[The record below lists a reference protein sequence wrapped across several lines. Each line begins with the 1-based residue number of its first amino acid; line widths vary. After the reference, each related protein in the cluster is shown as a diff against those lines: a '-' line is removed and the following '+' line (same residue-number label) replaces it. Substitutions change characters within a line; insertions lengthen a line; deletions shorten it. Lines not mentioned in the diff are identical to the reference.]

1 MPITEKMSAENLT
14 SQPVNPCLR
23 EIAVEVPAETVA
35 REMESLL
42 AKYTKLARLP
52 GFRKG
57 KAPATIIRQRF
68 AEELRSDVIEQLVPR
83 FFREEVQ
90 RQKLEPISQP
100 HVTNLEMQEGQPL
113 RFKASFEVMPPIEVS
128 GYQELRPEKAEVKVT
143 DADVDEEL
151 EHIRQQRAKFI
162 TVEGTTLA
170 EGDFAEVSF
179 TGMPQGEG
187 NKPITVD
194 DVLVEIGGKNTVRE
208 FSENLRG
215 ASAGD
220 ERRFDVNYPADFA
233 DQRLAGKTV
242 TYNVTIKAIKQKEL
256 PALDNDFAKSLG
268 EFESVDALRKQIAE
282 SLEHERKHRAEHE
295 AKDKLVDE
303 LVRRNEFP
311 VPESLVERQVDVRL
325 ERGLRALAAQG
336 LRAEDMQKMDL
347 PGLRAGQREAA
358 LKEVKASL
366 ILEKIAEAEKIEVS
380 DQEID
385 GEIEALARQ
394 TRQTAE
400 AIRARLTREGALD
413 RIRGRLRNE
422 KALDFLYR
430 RSA

>member
-1 MPITEKMSAENLT
+1 
-14 SQPVNPCLR
+14 
-23 EIAVEVPAETVA
+23 
-35 REMESLL
+35 
-42 AKYTKLARLP
+42 
-52 GFRKG
+52 
-57 KAPATIIRQRF
+57 
-68 AEELRSDVIEQLVPR
+68 
-83 FFREEVQ
+83 
-90 RQKLEPISQP
+90 
-100 HVTNLEMQEGQPL
+100 
-113 RFKASFEVMPPIEVS
+113 
-128 GYQELRPEKAEVKVT
+128 
-143 DADVDEEL
+143 
-151 EHIRQQRAKFI
+151 
-162 TVEGTTLA
+162 
-170 EGDFAEVSF
+170 
-179 TGMPQGEG
+179 
-187 NKPITVD
+187 
-194 DVLVEIGGKNTVRE
+194 
-208 FSENLRG
+208 
-215 ASAGD
+215 
-220 ERRFDVNYPADFA
+220 
-233 DQRLAGKTV
+233 
-242 TYNVTIKAIKQKEL
+242 
-256 PALDNDFAKSLG
+256 
-268 EFESVDALRKQIAE
+268 VDALRKQIAE
-282 SLEHERKHRAEHE
+282 SLEHERQHRAEHE

-303 LVRRNEFP
+303 LVKRNEFP

>member
-23 EIAVEVPAETVA
+23 EIAVEVPADTVA

-113 RFKASFEVMPPIEVS
+113 RFKASFEVMPPIEVG

-256 PALDNDFAKSLG
+256 PALDNDFAKALG
-268 EFESVDALRKQIAE
+268 EFESVDALRIRIAE

-303 LVRRNEFP
+303 LVKRNEFP

>member
-1 MPITEKMSAENLT
+1 MPITEKKLAENVAT
-14 SQPVNPCLR
+14 EPVNPCLR

-35 REMESLL
+35 REMQSLL

-68 AEELRSDVIEQLVPR
+68 AEELKSDVIEQLVPR

-90 RQKLEPISQP
+90 KQKLEPISQP
-100 HVTNLEMQEGQPL
+100 RVTNLEMQEGQPL

-128 GYQELRPEKAEVKVT
+128 GYQELRAEKPEIKVT
-143 DADVDEEL
+143 EADIEAEL

-162 TVEGTTLA
+162 TVEGSTLA

-187 NKPITVD
+187 NQPITVD

-220 ERRFDVNYPADFA
+220 ERRFDVNYPTDFG

-242 TYNVTIKAIKQKEL
+242 TYNVKIKAIKQKEL

-282 SLEHERKHRAEHE
+282 GVEHERQHRAEHE
-295 AKDKLVDE
+295 AKDKLVEE
-303 LVRRNEFP
+303 LVKRNEFP
-311 VPESLVERQVDVRL
+311 VPESLVEHQVDVRL

-347 PGLRAGQREAA
+347 PRLRAGQREAA

-380 DQEID
+380 DEEINS
-385 GEIEALARQ
+385 EIEALARQ
-394 TRQTAE
+394 TRQTSE

-413 RIRGRLRNE
+413 RIRGRLRND

>member
-23 EIAVEVPAETVA
+23 EIAVEVPADTVA

-90 RQKLEPISQP
+90 RQRLEPISQP

-128 GYQELRPEKAEVKVT
+128 GYQELRPEKAEVTVS
-143 DADVDEEL
+143 DADIEAEL

-282 SLEHERKHRAEHE
+282 SLEHERQHRAEHE
-295 AKDKLVDE
+295 AKDKLVEE
-303 LVRRNEFP
+303 LVKRNEFP

-347 PGLRAGQREAA
+347 PSLRAGQREAA

-430 RSA
+430 GSA

>member
-57 KAPATIIRQRF
+57 KAPATIIRQRL

-128 GYQELRPEKAEVKVT
+128 GYQELRPEKAEVTVS
-143 DADVDEEL
+143 DADIEAEL
-151 EHIRQQRAKFI
+151 GHIRQQRAKFI

-242 TYNVTIKAIKQKEL
+242 TYNVAIKAIKQKEL

-282 SLEHERKHRAEHE
+282 SLEHERQHRAEHE

-303 LVRRNEFP
+303 LVKRNEFP

>member
-113 RFKASFEVMPPIEVS
+113 RFKASFEVMPPIEVG

-215 ASAGD
+215 ALAGD

-268 EFESVDALRKQIAE
+268 EFESVDALRKRIAE
-282 SLEHERKHRAEHE
+282 GLEHERQHRAEHE

-303 LVRRNEFP
+303 LVKRNEFP

-347 PGLRAGQREAA
+347 PSLRAGQREAA

>member
-23 EIAVEVPAETVA
+23 EIAVEVPADTVA

-242 TYNVTIKAIKQKEL
+242 TYNVAIKAIKQKEL

-268 EFESVDALRKQIAE
+268 EFESVDALRIRIAE

-303 LVRRNEFP
+303 LVKRNEFP

>member
-100 HVTNLEMQEGQPL
+100 HVTNLEMQEGQAL
-113 RFKASFEVMPPIEVS
+113 RFKASFEVMPPIEVG
-128 GYQELRPEKAEVKVT
+128 GYQELRPEKAEVTVS
-143 DADVDEEL
+143 DADIEAEL

-242 TYNVTIKAIKQKEL
+242 TYNVAIKAIKQKEL

-268 EFESVDALRKQIAE
+268 EFESVDALRIRIAE

-303 LVRRNEFP
+303 LVKRNEFP